1 MLTVYIGKAILFNA
15 FTTRKDLSLMFNR
28 SLITLL
34 FVSFI
39 VGLKSNNYLV
49 LNKGVSLLGGLFHN
63 TSLSITFHI
72 FILLISL
79 IIIQLTAFFPRAFI
93 NNATSTVN
101 KFIDNLIYN
110 LELSNKT
117 KEQYTI
123 LEYPLIILF
132 IIVGAMFLMS
142 CNDIISIFLSIELQS
157 YGLYLL
163 CTLYRNSELSTGAGL
178 TYFLLGGLS
187 SCFIL
192 LAFAILYGNSG
203 TSSLSSYYILTNLS
217 DTRHILDNYVYLY
230 NNNYISYSLII
241 LCIGFLFKVSAAP
254 FHFWSPDVYDAI
266 PTIVTTFVANI
277 AKISIFIL
285 LIEIVHYTGNLSI
298 SNFNWTDSLLVSSF
312 LSLIVGTVLGL
323 NQSRIKRLLAYS
335 TISHLGF
342 MLLAISINSIESIQ
356 AFIFYLMQYSI
367 SNVNTF
373 IIIISIGYTIYNYS
387 RKEKNNKELIDENNS
402 PIQYTTQL
410 KGYYYI
416 NPVIAVSLTIT
427 IYSFVGIP
435 PLIGF
440 FGKQMI
446 LSSALDKGYIFISLV
461 AILTSVVSAVYYLNI
476 IKEMFFYESD
486 YKFNN
491 IENKSNTLINMKSK
505 TQEVYLNNNYVT
517 ILSTNLTLTVSI
529 LTLIIL
535 LFMLN
540 SEEWLRMSNILAI
553 ITLN

>member
-1 MLTVYIGKAILFNA
+1 MLTVYIIEVILFNA

-28 SLITLL
+28 SLIALL
-34 FVSFI
+34 IVSFL
-39 VGLKSNNYLV
+39 VGLKSNNFIV
-49 LNKGVSLLGGLFHN
+49 LEKGVSLLGGLFHN
-63 TSLSITFHI
+63 TSLSITFHL
-72 FILLISL
+72 FIMFISF
-79 IIIQLTAFFPRAFI
+79 IIIQLTAFYSRNFI
-93 NNATSTVN
+93 NNSIDKIN
-101 KFIDNLIYN
+101 KFVDNLIYN
-110 LELSNKT
+110 LKLSNKT

-123 LEYPLIILF
+123 IEYPLIILF
-132 IIVGAMFLMS
+132 IVVGAMFLIS
-142 CNDIISIFLSIELQS
+142 CNDIMSIFLSIELQS

-163 CTLYRNSELSTGAGL
+163 CALYRNSESSTGASL
-178 TYFLLGGLS
+178 IYFLLGGLS

-203 TSSLSSYYILTNLS
+203 TSNLSSYYLFINLS
-217 DTRHILDNYVYLY
+217 DTRQVISSLFLY
-230 NNNYISYSLII
+230 SNSYINYSLVV
-241 LCIGFLFKVSAAP
+241 LSIGFLFKISAAP

-266 PTIVTTFVANI
+266 PTIVTTFVANV

-285 LIEIVHYTGNLSI
+285 LIDIVHYTGNLNV
-298 SNFNWTDSLLVSSF
+298 SNFNWTNCLLISSL

-373 IIIISIGYTIYNYS
+373 ILIISIGYTIYMYK
-387 RKEKNNKELIDENNS
+387 RKEKDNKQLIDENNS

-416 NPVIAVSLTIT
+416 NPIIAISLTIT
-427 IYSFVGIP
+427 IYSFVGVP

-440 FGKQMI
+440 FAKQMV
-446 LSSALDKGYIFISLV
+446 LSSALDKGYIFMSLV
-461 AILTSVVSAVYYLNI
+461 AILTSVISAVYYLNI
-476 IKEMFFYESD
+476 IKEMFFFKSD
-486 YKFNN
+486 YRLYN
-491 IENKSNTLINMKSK
+491 IQYEDDKNTSLHETEKNF
-505 TQEVYLNNNYVT
+505 LNNNIT
-517 ILSTNLTLTVSI
+517 ILSTNLTITISS
-529 LTLIIL
+529 LTLVIL

-553 ITLN
+553 TTFT